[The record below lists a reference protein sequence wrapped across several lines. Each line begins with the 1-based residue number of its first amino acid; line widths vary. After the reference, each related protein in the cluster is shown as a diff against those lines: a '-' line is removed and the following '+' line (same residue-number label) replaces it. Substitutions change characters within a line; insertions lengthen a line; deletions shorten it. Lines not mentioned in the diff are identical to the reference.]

1 MSAMLTPAE
10 HPAVTRW
17 RERFAADPAAALGLA
32 LTGKISLGSYDR
44 ARPAEALAQ
53 ILTEANL
60 ARADASLQ
68 AWLAGLLGSPT
79 PAGLS
84 GKRFAD
90 ALVEGFRLM
99 ALLHLPQARAWCAQ
113 RHGELRAWLR
123 GFYLGRSRDPEA
135 ALLVALGQQ
144 QPDRS
149 LLALWQGVVRRGRPL
164 EHVRHALTGLR
175 LLAADDAGKVERGV
189 PRALLQGL
197 LDFGDA
203 LARQGERNGADWLME
218 VDFLAVVYPMSPEGW
233 GRKFRV
239 VVQAREPASAVK
251 NWLGQRY
258 PLALK
263 PFEGGAREG
272 VLRPRHVD
280 DLKAF
285 LRKVPSHY
293 EEVRPRLQQFFDDSR
308 HYCHE
313 SGDSYYLV
321 RSFCFAGDRLLE
333 IDPTWA
339 RELAHEAAIWAPTD
353 HRTWSLLA
361 RALEAEGDWRRAEAI
376 YWQARRRFP
385 ENVQSHSQLAHALLL
400 HGSGDLSEA
409 VYREAIQLFPDNSVC
424 RSDLG
429 HTLRLL
435 GRRDEALA
443 EYQQAQ
449 QLFHRNTINSN
460 ALADLLIDLGRLD
473 EAADAL
479 AWAEQ
484 IAPHDDQPNQRKLA
498 QIRQRLKGAQ
508 AGQPILLKK
517 LQVRPEI
524 AGGSLSAFSD
534 ITGGDISHAPVLGKA
549 TLLRRKA
556 NGGLATARELIDTLP
571 ERPEKLV
578 EQGLWE
584 AADKDW
590 AAAAL
595 WFDSVWQGY
604 EGDGVLRVHR
614 QRARA
619 RAGKTVDWSLE
630 RAQYPDLASV
640 ILTEERG
647 LPPHLYL
654 PEDDER
660 SQEQVQ
666 DAWFASLVTRND
678 PMLCDRA
685 EEEYLAARH
694 ML

>member
-1 MSAMLTPAE
+1 MSAMLMPTE

-53 ILTEANL
+53 ILTDADL
-60 ARADASLQ
+60 ARADAGLE

-84 GKRFAD
+84 SKCFAD

-99 ALLHLPQARAWCAQ
+99 ALLCLPQARAWCAQ

-123 GFYLGRSRDPEA
+123 GFYLGRSRDLEA
-135 ALLVALGQQ
+135 ALLVALAQQ

-149 LLALWQGVVRRGRPL
+149 LLALWQGIIRRGRPI

-175 LLAADDAGKVERGV
+175 LLPADDVGKVERGV
-189 PRALLQGL
+189 PRALLRGL

-203 LARQGERNGADWLME
+203 LARQGERKGTDWLME
-218 VDFLAVVYPMSPEGW
+218 VDFLAVVYPMSLEGW

-251 NWLGQRY
+251 NWLDQRY

-263 PFEGGAREG
+263 PFESSAGKDPLQPPYFKDIEP
-272 VLRPRHVD
+272 L
-280 DLKAF
+280 LKK
-285 LRKVPSHY
+285 LSSHY
-293 EEVRPRLQQFFDDSR
+293 EEVRPRLQQFFDESR
-308 HYCHE
+308 HYCRE

-321 RSFCFAGDRLLE
+321 LSFRFAGDRLLE
-333 IDPTWA
+333 VDPTWA
-339 RELAHEAAIWAPTD
+339 RELAHEAAIWAPGD
-353 HRTWSLLA
+353 HRSWSLLA

-385 ENVQSHSQLAHALLL
+385 ENDQSHNQLAHALLL
-400 HGSGDLSEA
+400 HGSGDLGEA
-409 VYREAIQLFPDNSVC
+409 VYREAIQLFPDDPFC

-443 EYQQAQ
+443 EYRQAQ
-449 QLFHRNTINSN
+449 DLFHREAVIAN
-460 ALADLLIDLGRLD
+460 ALADLLLEMGRLN
-473 EAADAL
+473 EVADAL
-479 AWAEQ
+479 TWAEQ
-484 IAPHDDQPNQRKLA
+484 IAPQDDHRNQQKLV
-498 QIRQRLKGAQ
+498 QIRQRLNRAQ
-508 AGQPILLKK
+508 AGQPTVPRKLK
-517 LQVRPEI
+517 VRPEI

-534 ITGGDISHAPVLGKA
+534 ITGGDISHAPALGTA

-571 ERPEKLV
+571 KGPEKLV

-590 AAAAL
+590 EAAAR
-595 WFDSVWQGY
+595 WFDSVWQSY

-619 RAGKTVDWSLE
+619 RAGETVDWSLE
-630 RAQYPDLASV
+630 RTQYPDLLSV
-640 ILTEERG
+640 ILTEEQG

-654 PEDDER
+654 PKGDEC

-666 DAWFASLVTRND
+666 DAWFASLVTRN
-678 PMLCDRA
+678 PTLRDRA